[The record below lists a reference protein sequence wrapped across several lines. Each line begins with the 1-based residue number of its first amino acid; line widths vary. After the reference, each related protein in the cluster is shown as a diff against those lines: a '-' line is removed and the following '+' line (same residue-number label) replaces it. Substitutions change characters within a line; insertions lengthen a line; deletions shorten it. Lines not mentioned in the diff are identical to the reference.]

1 MNGATSLPVAGEAAA
16 PGAPAPFPYE
26 GPDALL
32 APIADALRRVV
43 DPEVAMSIVDVGL
56 VYGVTV
62 AKGKVHLLL
71 TMTSAACPVADVII
85 DDVETEL
92 DRIVPADLQIQVDLV
107 WDPPWTPARM
117 SERAKIFM
125 GW

>member
-1 MNGATSLPVAGEAAA
+1 MSDQPPP

-26 GPDALL
+26 GPETLRPAIVAAL
-32 APIADALRRVV
+32 ARVV

-56 VYGVTV
+56 VYGV
-62 AKGKVHLLL
+62 KVGTRDLRVTM

-85 DDVETEL
+85 DEAWHEL
-92 DRIVPADLQIQVDLV
+92 ARVVPESIDLDIELV
-107 WDPPWTPARM
+107 WEPPWTPDRM
-117 SERAKIFM
+117 SERGRRVM

>member
-1 MNGATSLPVAGEAAA
+1 MTAAVVPLVAS
-16 PGAPAPFPYE
+16 PFPYE
-26 GPDALL
+26 GPDELRRAIGEALQ
-32 APIADALRRVV
+32 RVV

-62 AKGKVHLLL
+62 AQGKIHVLL
-71 TMTSAACPVADVII
+71 TMTSAACPVADVIV
-85 DDVETEL
+85 DDVENEL
-92 DRIVPADLQIQVDLV
+92 DRVAPAELKIHVELV
-107 WDPPWTPARM
+107 WEPPWTPARM

>member
-1 MNGATSLPVAGEAAA
+1 MTGSASRVVGDAPSAGTL
-16 PGAPAPFPYE
+16 FPYD
-26 GPDALL
+26 GPEALKR
-32 APIADALRRVV
+32 PIAEALHRVV

-62 AKGKVHLLL
+62 AEQKIHVLL
-71 TMTSAACPVADVII
+71 TMTSAACPVTDVIV
-85 DDVETEL
+85 DDVESEL
-92 DRIVPADLQIQVDLV
+92 DRIAPADFQIHVELV
-107 WDPPWTPARM
+107 WEPEWTPARM